1 MNQNPPLL
9 RFARVRLRTGL
20 HVHYAEQGDPAGQA
34 IVFLHGY
41 SDSWYS
47 FSRLLPLLAPSYHAF
62 AVSERGHGDSDKP
75 ECCYSLDHFASDVD
89 AFMDAV
95 GIDEATIVG
104 HSGGGIIAQRVAVKY
119 PHRVRRLVLISTAA
133 KGTLFRDISELGEAV
148 RTLKDPVPDAFAREF
163 QQSTIYGSVPEEFFE
178 TVVSEC
184 LKVPSRV
191 WRDYFD
197 GVVLAETDQLP
208 QIKAPT
214 LILWGDRDSYPARE
228 EQERLAREIPN
239 ATLKV
244 YTETGHDPHW
254 ERPEDVVRD
263 LDIFLQQ

>member
-1 MNQNPPLL
+1 
-9 RFARVRLRTGL
+9 
-20 HVHYAEQGDPAGQA
+20 
-34 IVFLHGY
+34 
-41 SDSWYS
+41 
-47 FSRLLPLLAPSYHAF
+47 
-62 AVSERGHGDSDKP
+62 
-75 ECCYSLDHFASDVD
+75 
-89 AFMDAV
+89 
-95 GIDEATIVG
+95 
-104 HSGGGIIAQRVAVKY
+104 
-119 PHRVRRLVLISTAA
+119 
-133 KGTLFRDISELGEAV
+133 
-148 RTLKDPVPDAFAREF
+148 VP
-163 QQSTIYGSVPEEFFE
+163 
-178 TVVSEC
+178 
-184 LKVPSRV
+184 KVPSRV